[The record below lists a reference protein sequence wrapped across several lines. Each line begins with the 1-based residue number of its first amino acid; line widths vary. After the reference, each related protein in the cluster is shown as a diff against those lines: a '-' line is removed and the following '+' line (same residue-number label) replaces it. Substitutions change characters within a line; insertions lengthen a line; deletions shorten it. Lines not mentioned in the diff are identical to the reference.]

1 MIKRIQKHIF
11 ITILLIFTLFKYDNV
26 YAASGSISVTTSK
39 SSVIVGE
46 SITATVTVSSGAS
59 IGGWEF
65 SLNYDSSMLRL
76 TSTQHNPH
84 IVDYAANSNTKRA
97 SYTYTFSAL
106 KTGSTRLSLSGASL
120 YGWDE
125 KEMQLSLGSRNISI
139 INRPVVNYST
149 NNFLSSLSVDGYSIS
164 PTFKKDVLTYNLEVE
179 NDVNKIKVNAAKED
193 STASVTGTGER
204 SVSEGM
210 NKIEVK
216 VTAQN
221 GNVRTYVINARV
233 KELEPIEVT
242 IDGKKYTVVRKQ
254 EELTMPL
261 TYIERTSTINDE
273 EVPSFYSEFTKFTL
287 IGLKDAEGNIGL
299 YIYDEKDNTYELYN
313 ELDFNKLAL
322 YIKEPGKSIHI
333 PSGYNKTKIT
343 INDTEITA
351 YKFNSKSKYSLIYG
365 MNIETGEEHLY
376 MYDSEENTIQRYNGE
391 EVSEI
396 NKKLSD
402 YTVIITSLA
411 LFSFISFIIII
422 FFIIKNRKI
431 IKRVAA
437 IESNVNG
444 INNTN
449 LS

>member
-1 MIKRIQKHIF
+1 MNKIKNLLVLLLAFFSFNLVGNAAGSATLTVSRLTIENGTSVTAYINLSNVAAWNVSINSSGATSGCSQKFVGDSGTGKNINRTF
-11 ITILLIFTLFKYDNV
+11 SVTCRATSIGIINFAISGDITSSDLTNTSV
-26 YAASGSISVTTSK
+26 SGSRSVTVTRPAPVAPKSTNNYLKSLSIEGASLTPKFNKTTLEYSIELEPKTEKIKISAQLEDSK
-39 SSVIVGE
+39 SS
-46 SITATVTVSSGAS
+46 
-59 IGGWEF
+59 
-65 SLNYDSSMLRL
+65 
-76 TSTQHNPH
+76 
-84 IVDYAANSNTKRA
+84 
-97 SYTYTFSAL
+97 L
-106 KTGSTRLSLSGASL
+106 KG
-120 YGWDE
+120 
-125 KEMQLSLGSRNISI
+125 
-139 INRPVVNYST
+139 
-149 NNFLSSLSVDGYSIS
+149 
-164 PTFKKDVLTYNLEVE
+164 
-179 NDVNKIKVNAAKED
+179 
-193 STASVTGTGER
+193 TGTTT
-204 SVSEGM
+204 VSEGD
-210 NKIEVK
+210 NKINVV
-216 VTAQN
+216 VTAEN
-221 GNVRTYVINARV
+221 GNQRTYVINARV

-261 TYIERTSTINDE
+261 TYMEKTSTINDE

-287 IGLKDAEGNIGL
+287 VGLKDSEGKIGL

-437 IESNVNG
+437 IESNL
-444 INNTN
+444 INK
-449 LS
+449 

>member
-1 MIKRIQKHIF
+1 MKKLSKIIIAIILFFSLKISIKAAPSASLTVSRTT
-11 ITILLIFTLFKYDNV
+11 ITN
-26 YAASGSISVTTSK
+26 GESVTAYINLRNAAAWEVTITGTGNTKGCSQIFADATTSAKNSNKTLSITCRSTDAGIINFSLSGNVTDEKNLEVNVRDNIVVSVVKPAPVAPKSTTNYLKSLSVEGASLTPKFNKTTLEYSVELEPKTEKIKISAQLEDSK
-39 SSVIVGE
+39 SS
-46 SITATVTVSSGAS
+46 
-59 IGGWEF
+59 
-65 SLNYDSSMLRL
+65 
-76 TSTQHNPH
+76 
-84 IVDYAANSNTKRA
+84 
-97 SYTYTFSAL
+97 L
-106 KTGSTRLSLSGASL
+106 KG
-120 YGWDE
+120 
-125 KEMQLSLGSRNISI
+125 
-139 INRPVVNYST
+139 
-149 NNFLSSLSVDGYSIS
+149 
-164 PTFKKDVLTYNLEVE
+164 
-179 NDVNKIKVNAAKED
+179 
-193 STASVTGTGER
+193 TGTIT
-204 SVSEGM
+204 VSEGD
-210 NKIEVK
+210 NKINVV
-216 VTAQN
+216 VTAEN
-221 GNVRTYVINARV
+221 GNQRTYVINARV

-261 TYIERTSTINDE
+261 TYMEKTSTINDE

-287 IGLKDAEGNIGL
+287 VGLKDSEGKIGL
-299 YIYDEKDNTYELYN
+299 YIYDEKNNTYELYN

-322 YIKEPGKSIHI
+322 YIKEPGKGIHI

-343 INDTEITA
+343 INDSEITA

-444 INNTN
+444 LNNNN